1 VFCSV
6 FRRTGRKACL
16 RHREARRVELLDAAL
31 GRYRRVT
38 NKREEDVLKIIVRL
52 ACVAALATPL
62 AASFADPGS
71 PSLPAAAVA
80 NSDRPAEDKAR
91 DALRHPL
98 ELVNFAGLKQ
108 GDSVADF
115 IPGAGYYTRIFS
127 NLVGPK
133 GHVYAIIPAELA
145 AKRPQMATAMLTLS
159 QTAPFTNVVPQVQP
173 TAETGTGDLLDVV
186 WTSDNY
192 HDMYGFFGPD
202 AAAAAVGSIFRA
214 LKPGGVFMVI
224 DHVANA
230 GAADAPTTLHR
241 IDPAVVKAQVE
252 AAGFK
257 LEASSDILK
266 NANDPHTE
274 KVFAPDIRGRTDQF
288 VFKFRKPG

>member
-1 VFCSV
+1 
-6 FRRTGRKACL
+6 
-16 RHREARRVELLDAAL
+16 
-31 GRYRRVT
+31 
-38 NKREEDVLKIIVRL
+38 L
-52 ACVAALATPL
+52 APAVAQPA
-62 AASFADPGS
+62 S
-71 PSLPAAAVA
+71 PSFSAAAVA
-80 NSDRPAEDKAR
+80 NPDRPAEDKAR

-98 ELVNFAGLKQ
+98 ELINFAGLKP
-108 GDSVADF
+108 GDNVADF
-115 IPGAGYYTRIFS
+115 IPGAGYFTRIFS

-145 AKRPQMATAMLTLS
+145 MKRPQMASAMLTLS

-173 TAETGTGDLLDVV
+173 TAEAGAGDSLDVA

-214 LKPGGVFMVI
+214 LKPGGVFIVI
-224 DHVANA
+224 DHAANA
-230 GAADAPTTLHR
+230 GATEAPTTLHR

-257 LEASSDILK
+257 LEAASDILK
-266 NANDPHTE
+266 NPNDPHTD
-274 KVFAPDIRGRTDQF
+274 KVFNPAIRGHTDQF